1 MEENVV
7 IAPSEL
13 IATPI
18 KMALPIKIKD
28 GISIINENPLGV
40 LEKLGKYEFIY
51 DYKVPSFLDSINYLK
66 PYSVENTVKAY
77 PKSSSGFYNFDSDGT
92 GGLKN
97 VAVLFPQTV
106 KVNSEP
112 QVGTFS
118 KGNIV
123 NVLRFDGNNAII
135 QNPNFVE
142 PDPTAVKTFWSGLN
156 VDLKNRKEFTVP
168 KDYLRKVDDNL
179 AVTVSTGILY
189 GANMKPQ
196 PVYNYPIKTLP
207 TNPINQTIL
216 EENASF
222 VLARDFQY
230 VSGYGSSYCSPD
242 GMCTADMSP
251 KYSTLNAGTKVTGR
265 LFRETNNTL
274 NKLQMGAIMPP
285 NYNDYLAVKPNYND
299 YLAVKGYGSKGSINI
314 PIEYLTRLGISNNLI
329 TDNNTIVTVISLVDK
344 KRGKCNETGYYQ
356 TENYDPCRVSAVKGK
371 TYNGYI
377 SGGSFYGTDGEAF
390 LPINEY
396 KIIEKNSGSGNN
408 KNNGVVLPAEDN
420 NKNLL
425 MIVGAFLLGYVL
437 FGKDK
442 PTT

>member
-18 KMALPIKIKD
+18 KMALPIKIKE

-51 DYKVPSFLDSINYLK
+51 DYKVRSFLDSINYLQPLSMLK
-66 PYSVENTVKAY
+66 ERVSDSNANMIAPNTIW
-77 PKSSSGFYNFDSDGT
+77 SGQS
-92 GGLKN
+92 
-97 VAVLFPQTV
+97 FPQPV

-135 QNPNFVE
+135 QNPNYIQ
-142 PDPTAVKTFWSGLN
+142 PDPNVPKVGFFSGL
-156 VDLKNRKEFTVP
+156 DLKNQKEFIIP
-168 KDYLRKVDDNL
+168 KSYLRKVDDNL
-179 AVTVSTGILY
+179 SVTVSTGILY
-189 GANMKPQ
+189 GANMEQ

-207 TNPINQTIL
+207 TNPITQTIL

-265 LFRETNNTL
+265 LFREMDNTL
-274 NKLQMGAIMPP
+274 YKLQMGAITPP
-285 NYNDYLAVKPNYND
+285 NYKD

-344 KRGKCNETGYYQ
+344 KRGKCNPSLMEMQ
-356 TENYDPCRVSAVKGK
+356 QENYDPCRVSAVKGQS
-371 TYNGYI
+371 YNGYI
-377 SGGSFYGTDGEAF
+377 SGGSFYSTDGEAF

-396 KIIEKNSGSGNN
+396 KIIEKNNGLGNN

-437 FGKDK
+437 FGKDT